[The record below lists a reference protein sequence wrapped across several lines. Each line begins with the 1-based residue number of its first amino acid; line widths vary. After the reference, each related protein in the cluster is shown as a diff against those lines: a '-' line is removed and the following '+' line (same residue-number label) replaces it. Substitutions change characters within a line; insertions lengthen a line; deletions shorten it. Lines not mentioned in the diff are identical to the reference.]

1 MNVKYYVPFETAKLL
16 KEKGYPQLDNEHHY
30 NLNGDMVIFSDAYEG
45 YAEDTLIRIAQ
56 DFYTAPTY
64 HEVVDW
70 LEEKGIYLHCY
81 SPTRVQDIGQYTAG
95 VFNSNTND
103 WGTCKSVYPTR
114 EEALNAAILK
124 ALEMI

>member
-1 MNVKYYVPFETAKLL
+1 MNATYFVPFETAKQL
-16 KEKGYPQLDNEHHY
+16 KEKGYPQDKSDYRYFDIKFPADNF
-30 NLNGDMVIFSDAYEG
+30 DCA
-45 YAEDTLIRIAQ
+45 
-56 DFYTAPTY
+56 APTY

-70 LEEKGIYLHCY
+70 LEGKGIILQCY
-81 SPTRVQDIGQYTAG
+81 SPILKQNLGQYTAG

-124 ALEMI
+124 ALKMI